1 MTTSFDTWDLSN
13 IIAEI
18 HSFQNTTLVAADQD
32 QSLLGDVCYKAYKA
46 LTAAE
51 VKLTDGILVSYEI
64 FTKVSQDAKLLVEQA
79 TALLA
84 DMQRTLEHDTMRP
97 RMYEGALAGIT
108 ATTTRITTAY

>member
-1 MTTSFDTWDLSN
+1 MTTSFDIWDLAN

-18 HSFQNTTLVAADQD
+18 HSFLTTTLVEANQD
-32 QSLLGDVCYKAYKA
+32 QGLLGDVCHTAYKT

-51 VKLTDGILVSYEI
+51 AKLTDDILVSYEI